1 MIDDRQGLYTPE
13 GAELSLVLAG
23 PVVRTAAFTLDL
35 LIRIAIY
42 ILVAIIS
49 AFIGGIGNGVIL
61 ISMFLL
67 EWFYPVLFEVF
78 RDGQTPGKKSMGIAV
93 THSDGT
99 PITINGS
106 LIRNLL
112 RNADMF
118 PGCYLAG
125 FIAMLCNQRFQR
137 LGDLAADTVVVY
149 VNKPE
154 LTPVE
159 VNVVAETPDWT
170 VSLADQRTLVSFL
183 ERGVKLSQARRQ
195 ELAVLAYQEASP
207 ERAEVLALAHAR
219 HLLGGRTNNA
229 ANDEKKVAQNA
240 TQPIDPLRSQEGNA

>member
-35 LIRIAIY
+35 LIRLAIY
-42 ILVAIIS
+42 ILVAIVLS
-49 AFIGGIGNGVIL
+49 FIGSIGTGLVL

-67 EWFYPVLFEVF
+67 EWFYPVFFEVF

-118 PGCYLAG
+118 PACYLAG
-125 FIAMLCNQRFQR
+125 FITMLCNRRFQR

-154 LTPVE
+154 LAPVE
-159 VNVVAETPDWT
+159 VNVVAEMPDWA

-183 ERGVKLSQARRQ
+183 ERGIKLSQARRQ
-195 ELAVLAYQEASP
+195 ELAALAYQDVAP
-207 ERAEVLALAHAR
+207 ERAERLALAHAR
-219 HLLGGRTNNA
+219 YLLGGGTPQA
-229 ANDEKKVAQNA
+229 EDNDIA
-240 TQPIDPLRSQEGNA
+240 TPLRSEEGNA